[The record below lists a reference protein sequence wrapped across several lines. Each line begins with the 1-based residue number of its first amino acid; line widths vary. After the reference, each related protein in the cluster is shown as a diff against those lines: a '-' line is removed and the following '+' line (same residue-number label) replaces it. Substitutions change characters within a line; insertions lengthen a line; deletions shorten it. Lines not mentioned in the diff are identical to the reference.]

1 MSEQQIPVPP
11 KPAEDDEIDL
21 IALARTTWN
30 GRKTIL
36 IFTVIGAILGIF
48 IAQTTPKEYTAST
61 IMVPQW
67 GDSQSG
73 LGSLSS
79 LAELA
84 GYSFDTYSGE
94 EISPMMYPQIVSSVP
109 FLMELMN
116 TPVSFQ
122 KLPAPVTLFDY
133 YTKYSKP
140 SLLDKVKK
148 YTIGLP
154 GLFIKAIRGKGKPL
168 DIKLPGDSV
177 NQPLLLSKAQYNVT
191 NTLKGIISLGIDKD
205 DWYLTLTSNM
215 PEPLAA
221 AQVAQ
226 HAQALLQKYIT
237 AFKIEKAKADLD
249 FIQSRYDEAKAEFEK
264 AQVDRAVIT
273 DRNKFFTS
281 GLPQIGTDRIEA
293 RYTIA
298 FGVFQDLA
306 QQLEQAKIQVKKE
319 TPVFTIV
326 EPVIVP
332 YEKSKPQKPKILAIW
347 IILGGIIGVGIVF
360 GKHFLND
367 IRMKWKESE

>member
-1 MSEQQIPVPP
+1 MSEQQIPVQP

-21 IALARTTWN
+21 IALARTVWN

-36 IFTVIGAILGIF
+36 ICTVIGVILGIF

-84 GYSFDTYSGE
+84 GYSIDTYSGD
-94 EISPMMYPQIVSSVP
+94 EISPMMYPQIVTSVP

-122 KLPAPVTLFDY
+122 KLPAPVTLYDY
-133 YTKYSKP
+133 YTKYSKA

-168 DIKLPGDSV
+168 DIKLPGDTL
-177 NQPLLLSKAQYNVT
+177 NQPLLLTKAQYNVT
-191 NTLKGIISLGIDKD
+191 NALKGIISLGIDED
-205 DWYLTLTSNM
+205 DWYLTLTSSM

-226 HAQALLQKYIT
+226 HAQTLLQKYIT

-249 FIQSRYDEAKAEFEK
+249 FIQSRYNEAKAEFEK

-347 IILGGIIGVGIVF
+347 IIIGGMVGVGVVF
-360 GKHFLND
+360 GSVFLKD
-367 IRMKWKESE
+367 IQTKWKETL

>member
-1 MSEQQIPVPP
+1 
-11 KPAEDDEIDL
+11 
-21 IALARTTWN
+21 
-30 GRKTIL
+30 
-36 IFTVIGAILGIF
+36 
-48 IAQTTPKEYTAST
+48 
-61 IMVPQW
+61 
-67 GDSQSG
+67 
-73 LGSLSS
+73 
-79 LAELA
+79 
-84 GYSFDTYSGE
+84 
-94 EISPMMYPQIVSSVP
+94 MYPQIVSSGP

-177 NQPLLLSKAQYNVT
+177 NQPLLLTKAQYNVT
-191 NTLKGIISLGIDKD
+191 NALKGIVSLGIDED
-205 DWYLTLTSNM
+205 DWYLTLTSSM

-249 FIQSRYDEAKAEFEK
+249 FIQSRYNEAKAEFEK

-326 EPVIVP
+326 EPAIVP
-332 YEKSKPQKPKILAIW
+332 YEKSKPNKPMIIYICFFLGVVTGVVLVLGKSYLVEIQK
-347 IILGGIIGVGIVF
+347 
-360 GKHFLND
+360 
-367 IRMKWKESE
+367 KWKDTV